1 MTQQVDAEKAF
12 EIAQTW
18 ATEGRPSLPAEVKV
32 LPVGPDHVLVV
43 MVYEFE
49 KVEGGE
55 TKHFQPS
62 RWPLDQH
69 LSSLGAELKP
79 LQ

>member
-1 MTQQVDAEKAF
+1 
-12 EIAQTW
+12 
-18 ATEGRPSLPAEVKV
+18 
-32 LPVGPDHVLVV
+32 

-55 TKHFQPS
+55 TKHFVPS

-69 LSSLGAELKP
+69 LSSLRMSLKP
-79 LQ
+79 AP